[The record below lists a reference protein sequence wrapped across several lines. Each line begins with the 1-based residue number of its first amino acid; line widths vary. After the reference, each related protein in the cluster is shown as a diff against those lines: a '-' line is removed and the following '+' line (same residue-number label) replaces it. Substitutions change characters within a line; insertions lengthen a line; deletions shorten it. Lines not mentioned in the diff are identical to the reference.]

1 MKTILI
7 TVKVYDNSTIDDV
20 ERAISAGL
28 DSNSIDCTY
37 HVEEEREDDCYEY

>member
-7 TVKVYDNSTIDDV
+7 TVEVYDDSTTEDV

-28 DSNSIDCTY
+28 DNNGIDCTY
-37 HVEEEREDDCYEY
+37 DVEEKAD

>member
-1 MKTILI
+1 MEVLI
-7 TVKVYDNSTIDDV
+7 RLDVFDDSTLNDV

-37 HVEEEREDDCYEY
+37 HVEEEREDDCL

>member
-1 MKTILI
+1 MEVLI
-7 TVKVYDNSTIDDV
+7 RLDVFDNSTLNDV

-37 HVEEEREDDCYEY
+37 HVEEEREDDCL